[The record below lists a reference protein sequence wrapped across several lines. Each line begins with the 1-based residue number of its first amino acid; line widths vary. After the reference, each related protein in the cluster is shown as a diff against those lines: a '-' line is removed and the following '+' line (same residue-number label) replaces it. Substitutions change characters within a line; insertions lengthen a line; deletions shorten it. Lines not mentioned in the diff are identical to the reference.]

1 MALVG
6 ELDFDGFVARRKAGR
21 AGGHEDGG
29 HAYAYASDRQMRAG
43 FEKVKPVELAVAAA
57 VRMFKQFGKSELLGH
72 SVKVSERQFSRV
84 NGLAVECA
92 QTLGI
97 VAPTVYIRNDPT
109 LNAGTYGTDDDAFI
123 MVHSA
128 LVDHLTEDELR
139 GVIGHECGHI
149 HNNHVVYLTAL
160 HFLTQMAGVFVQWIV
175 APATMALRAWSRRAE
190 ITCDRAELLCTK
202 NLEVSQRSL
211 AKLALGSQKLYE
223 QLDLD
228 VFLEQHAESQEG
240 IGRVRELF
248 ATHPW
253 LPKRLLAIRAFS
265 ESALYRRHAG
275 LGEGGLTMEQVDE
288 KVQALVKVLG

>member
-6 ELDFDGFVARRKAGR
+6 ELDFDGFVAQRKAGR

-84 NGLAVECA
+84 HGLAVECA

-109 LNAGTYGTDDDAFI
+109 LNAGTYGTNDDSFI

-128 LVDHLTEDELR
+128 LVDHLSEDELR

-202 NLEVSQRSL
+202 NIEVSQRSL

-240 IGRVRELF
+240 VGRIRELF

-265 ESALYRRHAG
+265 ESELYRRHAG

-288 KVQALVKVLG
+288 KVHALIKVLG